1 MKRLLSVL
9 AALTALFGACG
20 GPSSATFT
28 LRADLS
34 QIPEGADPA
43 QVMRDVK
50 ETLEVRAIAY
60 QASFIDVDIVGEDT
74 LTVHIRGVPPQT
86 AESLL
91 TERAEFEIMAPVIDE
106 AGNVACRTLDHQ
118 LFAVPPQQVQ
128 PDEASRHPARCFSLD
143 LLGFVE
149 WQPITVLTEDGERVP
164 FDAQFVSPAG
174 WQIADSGLSIQL
186 TPEGALY
193 FEDLSTNLTGYP
205 LGLFVDGELA
215 AAAYIRR
222 PITNGRP
229 IISGFPPEEARLRAA
244 QFNGGPL
251 PVPLTVVE

>member
-1 MKRLLSVL
+1 MRRLLSVL
-9 AALTALFGACG
+9 AVAAALLAACG

-43 QVMRDVK
+43 QVMRDIK
-50 ETLEVRAIAY
+50 ATLEVRAIAY
-60 QASFIDVDIVGEDT
+60 QARFIDVDIVGEDT
-74 LTVHIRGVPPQT
+74 LTVRIEGVPPQT

-91 TERAEFEIMAPVIDE
+91 TERAEFELKAPLIDD
-106 AGNVACRTLDHQ
+106 AGNIGCRTLDGQ
-118 LFAVPPQQVQ
+118 LFAVPPQQVR

-149 WQPITVLTEDGERVP
+149 WQPITVLAQNGEQIP
-164 FDAQFVSPAG
+164 FDARFISPAG
-174 WQIADSGLSIQL
+174 WQVTDSGLSIQL
-186 TPEGALY
+186 TPEGALH
-193 FEDLSTNLTGYP
+193 FEDLSTTLTGYP
-205 LGLFVDGELA
+205 LGLFLDGELT

-229 IISGFPPEEARLRAA
+229 VLSGFDPEEARLRAA
-244 QFNGGPL
+244 QLNGGPL